1 MSAPVSGARTGRN
14 GSTRR
19 QFLLGG
25 AVAGVGAA
33 VAVGADLALSRA
45 EAEAPA
51 APAPLNGSLTVPFH
65 GIHQAGIDTA
75 AQAHGSFVALDLRPE
90 VDRDGLRRPLRIL
103 PHDAA
108 RRNH

>member
-1 MSAPVSGARTGRN
+1 MSARVSGARAGRT

-33 VAVGADLALSRA
+33 VAVGADLALTRA
-45 EAEAPA
+45 DTEAPA

-65 GIHQAGIDTA
+65 GVHQAGIDTA

-90 VDRDGLRRPLRIL
+90 VDRDGCRAGEITVP
-103 PHDAA
+103 AVK
-108 RRNH
+108 